1 MHSTATRLSTAL
13 LGYFILVILLLTWNP
28 FYFTL
33 PDKFSFTFQS
43 DLNNLVSNV
52 ILFLPVG
59 FFYRLA
65 IRRRGAPLLG
75 AVVSFVVET
84 VQMFIPARTPSII
97 DILANTAGA
106 GAGAFLYILLSTQIT
121 VTRRMIGRL
130 RIETPLMGLVYLLVP
145 LLWVNSLALGYAPNR
160 WVLTALVGTLG
171 AIILSELF
179 RHWWDFLDWR
189 IVTYASLASGIW
201 FFLGTSLGLHR
212 ISSLLTTGLGVMSF
226 TALLTILPQNTTE
239 RRFEHTTL
247 QKLFPIFI
255 LYLALLA
262 TWNPIRPLTSWHW
275 SLGFTDNVS
284 ETSMQVLF
292 PRIEY
297 LVAFT
302 VLGYL
307 LAEWRGRSE
316 IPLAKDLPRLLLNAA
331 GIALAL
337 EFLVGLQSGAG
348 ASLIRA
354 GMAIISALFGG
365 IIYHLFR
372 AHVRF
377 LLNR

>member
-1 MHSTATRLSTAL
+1 MQNTATRLSTAL

-33 PDKFSFTFQS
+33 PDKFIFTFQS

-52 ILFLPVG
+52 LLFLPVG
-59 FFYRLA
+59 FFYRFA
-65 IRRRGAPLLG
+65 TQRRGALLLG
-75 AVVSFVVET
+75 GAVSFVVEA
-84 VQMFIPARTPSII
+84 VQMFLPARTPSII

-106 GAGAFLYILLSTQIT
+106 AAGAFLYIVLSTQIT
-121 VTRRMIGRL
+121 VTRGMIGRL

-145 LLWVNSLALGYAPNR
+145 LLWVNTLALGYAPNR
-160 WVLTALVGTLG
+160 WILTALIGTLG

-189 IVTYASLASGIW
+189 IVTYASLASGVW
-201 FFLGTSLGLHR
+201 FIIGSRLGLHR
-212 ISSLLTTGLGVMSF
+212 MSSILITSLGVMFF
-226 TALLTILPQNTTE
+226 TALLTILPRNKAE
-239 RRFEHTTL
+239 RRFERPTL
-247 QKLFPIFI
+247 KKVFPIFI

-275 SLGFTDNVS
+275 SLGFTDNVT
-284 ETSMQVLF
+284 ETSMQILF

-302 VLGYL
+302 VLGYI

-316 IPLAKDLPRLLLNAA
+316 IPLAKDLPRLFLSSA
-331 GIALAL
+331 GIAFLL
-337 EFLVGLQSGAG
+337 EILVGFQSGPG
-348 ASLIRA
+348 ASLIKA
-354 GMAIISALFGG
+354 VMAIVSALFGG
-365 IIYHLFR
+365 TIYHLFR
-372 AHVRF
+372 AHIRF